1 MLQRIQSIFMVCATA
16 CMIAILFI
24 PIGKLPHFQ
33 QLNVMEHTPLLM
45 ATLISIFFP
54 IYNLFQF
61 KRRKQQIRICIY
73 SILHYIIVMALAHYY
88 VHEDP
93 LTFSP
98 AIILSKLTLG
108 SLMPVA
114 AIIFQILAIRNIIKD
129 DKLVRSMDRFR

>member
-1 MLQRIQSIFMVCATA
+1 MLQRIQSVFMVCATA

-24 PIGKLPHFQ
+24 PIGKLPHLQ

-73 SILHYIIVMALAHYY
+73 SITLYIIVMVLAHYY

>member
-1 MLQRIQSIFMVCATA
+1 MLQRIQSIFMVCATG
-16 CMIAILFI
+16 CMIAILFM
-24 PIGKLPHFQ
+24 PIGKMPHFQ
-33 QLNVMEHTPLLM
+33 QLNVMEYTPLLV

-73 SILHYIIVMALAHYY
+73 SILLYVAVMALAHYY

-98 AIILSKLTLG
+98 AIVLSKLTLG

>member
-1 MLQRIQSIFMVCATA
+1 M
-16 CMIAILFI
+16 
-24 PIGKLPHFQ
+24 PHFQ
-33 QLNVMEHTPLLM
+33 QLNVMEHTPLLI

-73 SILHYIIVMALAHYY
+73 SILLYIAVMALAHYY

-93 LTFSP
+93 FTFSP
-98 AIILSKLTLG
+98 AIVLSKLTLG
-108 SLMPVA
+108 SLMPIA

>member
-1 MLQRIQSIFMVCATA
+1 MLQRIQSVFMVCATA
-16 CMIAILFI
+16 CMIITLFI
-24 PIGKLPHFQ
+24 PIGKMPHFQ
-33 QLNVMEHTPLLM
+33 QLNVMEHTPLLIT
-45 ATLISIFFP
+45 TLISVFFP

-61 KRRKQQIRICIY
+61 KRRKQQIRICLY
-73 SILHYIIVMALAHYY
+73 SIFLYVIVMSLAHYY

-98 AIILSKLTLG
+98 AIVLSKLTMG

-114 AIIFQILAIRNIIKD
+114 AVIFQILAIRSIIKD

>member
-1 MLQRIQSIFMVCATA
+1 MLQRIQSVFMVCATA

-73 SILHYIIVMALAHYY
+73 SITLYIIVMALAHYY

>member
-73 SILHYIIVMALAHYY
+73 SITLYIIVMALAHYY

>member
-73 SILHYIIVMALAHYY
+73 SITLYIIVMALAHYY

-114 AIIFQILAIRNIIKD
+114 AIVFQILAIRNIIKD